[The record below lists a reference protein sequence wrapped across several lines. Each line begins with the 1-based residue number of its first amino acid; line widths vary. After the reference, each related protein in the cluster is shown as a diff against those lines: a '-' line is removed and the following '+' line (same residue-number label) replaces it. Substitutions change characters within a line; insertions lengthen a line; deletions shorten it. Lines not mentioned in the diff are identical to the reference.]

1 MKNLK
6 QFIGLYPV
14 SKTLRFKLVPIGKT
28 AENIEKNGMLDRDA
42 QKAAD
47 YPAVKAL
54 IDDCHKYFLN
64 EALRPCQETCFDWLP
79 LKKAIETYQK
89 DKTEENKKSLETLQN
104 SMRKD
109 ICKRWKS
116 FDKDK
121 FKELDAATPSKLLK
135 DEEWLNKVFNET
147 LSEKNERTSFLSF
160 ASYFKGFQE
169 NRHNIYTS
177 DAISTSV
184 AFRIVHDNFPKF
196 LADIEVY
203 NAIKELCPEVL
214 VDAEKELRAFLD
226 GVALDDVFKVEFYNS
241 VLNQS
246 GISYFNQIIGG
257 VTTGEGEQKLRG
269 INEFVNL
276 YRQQHPELRTKK
288 KGLTMIPLFKQ
299 ILSDRET
306 LSFIPQTIEN
316 DNELVDAIKQF
327 HKQLSCT
334 DVDGEQINVVEQIC
348 ALLDAVCSYDAAHIY
363 VNGKS
368 VTNISQKIFK
378 NWGYINEHLRAR
390 AITTF
395 GPETKSKAT
404 KKKIDAYLKQEAYS
418 FEELSCA
425 GVDIKDFYSDN
436 AKLSKVISDMFYLF
450 DTNIIPNGTLKS
462 DAQRTEIIKNLLDA
476 YMELLHKAET
486 LVVAETLDLDKGF
499 YNRFFVYYEI
509 LRSIVPLYTKVRN
522 YLTQKPYEEKKFK
535 LNFDTP
541 TLANGWDKNKE
552 KENKTILLFKD
563 GKSYLA
569 ISAHAEKIDWD
580 KLSTSAD
587 GEYSKM
593 IYKLLPGPNKM
604 LPKVFFSTKGVD
616 EYKPSLHI
624 IEGYKK
630 GIFKKGDKFDKHF
643 LHELIDFYK
652 VSIAH
657 HPDWSKFG
665 FVFSPTET
673 YDDISA
679 FYNEIANQGYKITF
693 TNIAVDTINRLVDE
707 GKIYLFQIYNKDYAE
722 GAHGKKNLHTLYWEN
737 LFSTENLKS
746 LTLKLNGEA
755 ELFYRKESIAKPV
768 VHKVGEKLLN
778 KRDKSG
784 MPIPDVIYQE
794 LYRFYNGRLE
804 ETALSKEAKAYQN
817 NVVVKNV
824 THEIVKDFRYTKPHF
839 QFHVPFTINFQA
851 QGSERVNNLVNDYLK
866 DNPDVN
872 IIGLDRG
879 ERHLIYL
886 TLINQKGEIIKQKT
900 FNTINSMN
908 YQAKL
913 AQREK
918 EREEARRSWQSVGN
932 IKELKEGFLSAVI
945 HEIATMMVEYNAIVV
960 MEDLNFGFKRGR
972 FKVERQVY
980 QKFEKMLIDKLNYL
994 ASKSANADED
1004 GGILRGYQLTEKFV
1018 SFQKMGKQSGFLF
1031 YIPAAYT
1038 SKIDPV
1044 SGFVNIFNLNDIT
1057 NTISRK
1063 AFFEKFDSIKFISE
1077 QEGFAFTFDYDNFK
1091 TFQTDYKKRWTISSF
1106 GKRIVMHTDNGHK
1119 HMADYYPTQALTD
1132 AFSKANITLSPGKE
1146 LKGDIKAMEAS
1157 KENATFFNELF
1168 YAFKATLQMRNS
1180 NAETEED
1187 YILSPVMVDGKH
1199 FNSADEA
1206 NKGCKGRSEDGYWV
1220 STLPIDADANGAY
1233 HIALKGLY
1241 MLSHPSEKIEH
1252 EKWFKFAQTKPFK
1265 KK

>member
-1 MKNLK
+1 MKNLQ

-28 AENIEKNGMLDRDA
+28 AENIEKSGMLNRDA

-54 IDDCHKYFLN
+54 IDDCHKYFIN
-64 EALRPCQETCFDWLP
+64 EALRPCQATCFNWLP
-79 LKKAIETYQK
+79 LKDAIKAYQK
-89 DKTEENKKSLETLQN
+89 NKTEENKKSLETLQT

-116 FDKDK
+116 FDEDK

-135 DEEWLNKVFNET
+135 DEEWLKKVFPNT
-147 LSEKNERTSFLSF
+147 LSEKTERASFLSF

-177 DAISTSV
+177 EAISTSV

-203 NAIKELCPEVL
+203 NTIKELCPEVL
-214 VDAEKELRAFLD
+214 VDAEKELRTFLD
-226 GVALDDVFKVEFYNS
+226 GVALDDVFKLEFYNS

-257 VTTGEGEQKLRG
+257 VTTGEGQQKLRG

-276 YRQQHPELRTKK
+276 YRQQHPELKTKK

-306 LSFIPQTIEN
+306 LSFIPQAIEN
-316 DNELVDAIKQF
+316 DKELVDAIKQF

-334 DVDGEQINVVEQIC
+334 VIDGEQINVVEQIC
-348 ALLDAVCSYDAAHIY
+348 MLLDAACNYDAAHMY
-363 VNGKS
+363 VTGKS
-368 VTNISQKIFK
+368 ITDISQKTFK
-378 NWGYINEHLRAR
+378 NWGYINEHLRAK
-390 AITTF
+390 AVATF
-395 GPETKSKAT
+395 GPETKSKT
-404 KKKIDAYLKQEAYS
+404 IKKKVEGYLKQDAYS
-418 FEELSCA
+418 FEELSSA
-425 GVDIKDFYSDN
+425 NVDIKSFFSES
-436 AKLSKVISDMFYLF
+436 AKLSKIVSDMFYLF
-450 DTNIIPNGTLKS
+450 STNIVPNGTLKS
-462 DAQRTEIIKNLLDA
+462 DAQHTEIIKNLLDA
-476 YMELLHKAET
+476 YMEVLHKAEA
-486 LVVAETLDLDKGF
+486 LVVSETLDLDKEF
-499 YNRFFVYYEI
+499 YNSFFVYYDI
-509 LRSIVPLYTKVRN
+509 LRSIIPLYTKVRN

-535 LNFDTP
+535 LNFDAP

-569 ISAHAEKIDWD
+569 IQTHSGKLDWD
-580 KLSTSAD
+580 KLSTPAN
-587 GEYSKM
+587 GGYSKM
-593 IYKLLPGPNKM
+593 VYKLLPGPNKM
-604 LPKVFFSTKGVD
+604 LPKVFFSAKGLI
-616 EYKPSLHI
+616 EYKPSKHI
-624 IEGYKK
+624 IEGYKN
-630 GIFKKGDKFDKHF
+630 GRFKKGANFDKHF
-643 LHELIDFYK
+643 LHELIDFFK

-657 HPDWSKFG
+657 HPDWSKFD
-665 FVFSPTET
+665 FVFSPTES
-673 YDDISA
+673 YEDISA
-679 FYNEIANQGYKITF
+679 FYNEITNQGYKITF
-693 TNIAVDTINRLVDE
+693 ANIASDTIKRLVDE
-707 GKIYLFQIYNKDYAE
+707 EKILLFQIYNKDYAK

-737 LFSTENLKS
+737 LFSPENLKC
-746 LTLKLNGEA
+746 LALKLNGEA
-755 ELFYRKESIAKPV
+755 ELFFRKESITKPV
-768 VHKVGEKLLN
+768 VHKIGEKMLN

-784 MPIPDVIYQE
+784 MPIPDAIYRE
-794 LYRFYNGRLE
+794 LYRFYNNRIE
-804 ETALSKEAKAYQN
+804 ETTLSKEAKAYKD
-817 NVVVKNV
+817 NVKVKDV
-824 THEIVKDFRYTKPHF
+824 THEIVKDYRYTKPHF

-851 QGSERVNNLVNDYLK
+851 QGSDRVNNLVNDYLK
-866 DNPDVN
+866 GNPDVN

-900 FNTINSMN
+900 FNKVGNMN

-913 AQREK
+913 TQREK
-918 EREEARRSWQSVGN
+918 EREDARRSWQTVGK

-994 ASKSANADED
+994 ASKSVNADEN

-1057 NTISRK
+1057 NAISRK
-1063 AFFEKFDSIKFISE
+1063 AFFEKFDSIKFVSE

-1091 TFQTDYKKRWTISSF
+1091 TFQTDYQKHWTITSF

-1119 HMADYYPTQALTD
+1119 HMVDYYPTQALID
-1132 AFSKANITLSPGKE
+1132 AFGKVNIALSPGKE
-1146 LKGDIKAMEAS
+1146 LKGYIEAIEAN

-1199 FNSADEA
+1199 FNSKDEA
-1206 NKGCKGRSEDGYWV
+1206 NKGCIGHPEDGNWV

-1241 MLSHPSEKIEH
+1241 TLCHPAEKLEH